1 MQSIQVVEH
10 DNNRILVLRQIDA
23 LDEISAELQR
33 IDSLLTL
40 LNDYFI
46 MQNPDDVEL
55 KHRYKIYSNLV
66 DVIQDIVIIQKMHID
81 ESIGVLMQTTIKRW

>member
-81 ESIGVLMQTTIKRW
+81 ESIGVLMQTTIKR